1 MREGNT
7 FIPMADSCWYMAK
20 TNTMVESNYPPIKNK
35 LKKKKEE
42 ADSDIENKIMF
53 TKGNSERG
61 RDKLI
66 IWD

>member
-1 MREGNT
+1 
-7 FIPMADSCWYMAK
+7 MAK